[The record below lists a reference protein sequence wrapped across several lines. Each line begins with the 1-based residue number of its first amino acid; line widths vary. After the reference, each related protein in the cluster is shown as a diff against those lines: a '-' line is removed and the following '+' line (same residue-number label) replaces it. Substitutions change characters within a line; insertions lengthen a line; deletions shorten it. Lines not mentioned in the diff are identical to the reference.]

1 MSHFYLNVSFSSHF
15 LEGWSSDD
23 GIFVPIRRR
32 ATLDIQKRN
41 IFKLNLVCKESLR
54 TKIAMLKKIC
64 FPFENL
70 YLIIVSGGEKM
81 SEKLENMVEQMGIGK
96 QITRIRKERNLTQ
109 EDFAQMFHVTRQT
122 VSNWENEKSYP
133 DLQTLI
139 VMSDIFEIS
148 LDVLIKED
156 SKMVK
161 TIDKERLYGTVL
173 KREKNINGFF
183 TGSGTGMIIS
193 CLFSPD
199 SYMRTIVIIVGVV
212 MLIIGWYKQ
221 HKYEHKIIEYFE
233 QVEQE

>member
-1 MSHFYLNVSFSSHF
+1 
-15 LEGWSSDD
+15 
-23 GIFVPIRRR
+23 
-32 ATLDIQKRN
+32 
-41 IFKLNLVCKESLR
+41 
-54 TKIAMLKKIC
+54 
-64 FPFENL
+64 
-70 YLIIVSGGEKM
+70 M

-96 QITRIRKERNLTQ
+96 QIIRIRKERNLTQ